1 MAESNQR
8 PRHADRG
15 FTLME
20 LMIGVTI
27 ISILAAAALVGYG
40 RAVKKGRLAQ
50 AEAFLAEIAAKQ
62 ELFESFNGAYLTSN
76 ALCPVSLGGGAQ
88 SVTMDVSAC
97 SVDWQTLGVNAPRN
111 TWFQYGFIAGTPGGV
126 ACADPT
132 GFAGAC
138 ASIQA
143 NTHWWVATARGDQDG
158 DGVFS
163 TMFTT
168 STMGGILFMADEL
181 E

>member
-1 MAESNQR
+1 MAESKQMR
-8 PRHADRG
+8 TQTSRG

-40 RAVKKGRLAQ
+40 RAVKKGRIAQ
-50 AEAFLAEIAAKQ
+50 AEAFLSEIAAKQ
-62 ELFESFNGAYLTSN
+62 ELFESFNGAYLN
-76 ALCPVSLGGGAQ
+76 ANATCPTSLGGGAQ
-88 SVTMDVSAC
+88 AVAMDVTAC
-97 SVDWQTLGVNAPRN
+97 SVDWQTLGVNAPRS
-111 TWFQYGFIAGTPGGV
+111 TWFQYGFIAGAPGGADCV
-126 ACADPT
+126 APA

-138 ASIQA
+138 ASIQP
-143 NTHWWVATARGDQDG
+143 NTHWWVAFARGDQDG

-168 STMGGILFMADEL
+168 STMGGSVFMVDEI

>member
-1 MAESNQR
+1 MAESKQTSR
-8 PRHADRG
+8 RKERG

-40 RAVKKGRLAQ
+40 RAVKKGRIAQ
-50 AEAFLAEIAAKQ
+50 AEAFLAEIASKQ
-62 ELFESFNGAYLTSN
+62 ELFESFNGAYLSSN
-76 ALCPVSLGGGAQ
+76 ALCPTNLGGGAQ
-88 SVTMDVSAC
+88 AVAMDITAC

-111 TWFQYGFIAGTPGGV
+111 TWFQYGFIAGVPGG
-126 ACADPT
+126 ADCVEPT
-132 GFAGAC
+132 GFGGAC
-138 ASIQA
+138 ASVQP
-143 NTHWWVATARGDQDG
+143 NTHWWVAYARGDQDG
-158 DGVFS
+158 DGTFS

-168 STMGGILFMADEL
+168 STMGGVVFMADEL